1 MINSFRK
8 ICLVIF
14 LFFPFLIFAANTI
27 TFTGEVTDQTCQ
39 VEVNGS
45 SSPIVILDSVPITAL
60 NAVAQVAGATPFTLS
75 LTNCAASTSTDET
88 FRTLF
93 QTMNA
98 TAAGNLP
105 NTATGGA
112 QGVSLQLLD
121 SVGGNPIVL
130 SSGAVVQGGNI
141 VLKKGDTSAS
151 KDFAVQYYAETSG
164 VTAGAVTGAVTYTI
178 RYE

>member
-1 MINSFRK
+1 MINSIYK
-8 ICLVIF
+8 YWIAIF
-14 LFFPFLIFAANTI
+14 LLFPFVVSAANTI
-27 TFTGEVTDQTCQ
+27 TFNGEVTDQTCQ

-60 NAVAQVAGATPFTLS
+60 NAVAQVAGATPFTLT

-88 FRTLF
+88 YRTMF
-93 QTMNA
+93 QTMTA

-112 QGVSLQLLD
+112 EGVSLQLLD
-121 SVGGNPIVL
+121 KVGGNPIVL

-141 VLKKGDTSAS
+141 VLKKGETSAS
-151 KDFAVQYYAETSG
+151 RDFAVQYYAETAG